1 MKIVDAQVHVWGA
14 NTPERPWP
22 ARAEPHRAPLGKEE
36 LLAEMDKAGVDGVVI
51 VPPSWEGDRNDLA
64 LEAASSHPD
73 RFCIMGR
80 FDPDAPGAR
89 DALAGW
95 KKQKG
100 MLGVRLTFHTEVLRQ
115 PLLDGRFDWVWGE
128 LEKHGIPAMV
138 LFHHEYMHLA
148 DKVAERYPG
157 LRLVLDHLG
166 LKSGKDVTRGRE
178 LRHPR
183 QGAGARQA
191 AQRGGQG
198 LGDAVLRRRQ
208 DLSVPFGSSAHPPR
222 RRRVRPQAQ
231 LLGDRLVAAALQ
243 LPPGRDD
250 VHRGNAV
257 AQGRRPRVGDGP
269 RHLRVDRLEESER
282 SPLRQSARVTVCEP
296 PPQIGR

>member
-1 MKIVDAQVHVWGA
+1 MKIVDAQVHIWGA
-14 NTPERPWP
+14 NTPQRPWP
-22 ARAEPHRAPLGKEE
+22 ARAEPHRVPLGREE

-64 LEAASSHPD
+64 IEAATRHPD

-95 KKQKG
+95 QKQKG

-166 LKSGKDVTRGRE
+166 LKSGKGVTEASNFATLDKVLVLAKRPNVAAKVSAMPCYADDKTYPFRSV
-178 LRHPR
+178 HPQIRRVFDSFGPKRTFWGTDLSRLPCSYR
-183 QGAGARQA
+183 QGATMFTEEMPWL
-191 AQRGGQG
+191 RG
-198 LGDAVLRRRQ
+198 D
-208 DLSVPFGSSAHPPR
+208 DLEWVM
-222 RRRVRPQAQ
+222 
-231 LLGDRLVAAALQ
+231 
-243 LPPGRDD
+243 GR
-250 VHRGNAV
+250 G
-257 AQGRRPRVGDGP
+257 
-269 RHLRVDRLEESER
+269 
-282 SPLRQSARVTVCEP
+282 VCEWL
-296 PPQIGR
+296 GWTS

>member
-22 ARAEPHRAPLGKEE
+22 ARAEPHREPLGQVE
-36 LLAEMDKAGVDGVVI
+36 LLSVMDKAGVLGAVL

-64 LEAASSHPD
+64 IEAASDHPD

-80 FDPDAPGAR
+80 FDPEAPGAR
-89 DALAGW
+89 DQIAGW

-100 MLGVRLTFHTEVLRQ
+100 MVGMRFTFHTEVLRK

-128 LEKHGIPAMV
+128 MEKAGIPAMV

-166 LKSGKDVTRGRE
+166 LKSGKDVRE
-178 LRHPR
+178 ADNFATLDNVLALARRPNVAAKVSAMPCYADDKTYPFSSLHPHIR
-183 QGAGARQA
+183 RVFDAFGPKRTFWATDLSRLPCTYRQA
-191 AQRGGQG
+191 VTMFTDEMPWLKGEDLEWVMGRG
-198 LGDAVLRRRQ
+198 
-208 DLSVPFGSSAHPPR
+208 
-222 RRRVRPQAQ
+222 
-231 LLGDRLVAAALQ
+231 
-243 LPPGRDD
+243 
-250 VHRGNAV
+250 
-257 AQGRRPRVGDGP
+257 
-269 RHLRVDRLEESER
+269 
-282 SPLRQSARVTVCEP
+282 VCEW
-296 PPQIGR
+296 IGWQP